1 MEEDL
6 LNKLGGEG
14 TTHGHDN
21 FLTDPTHS
29 AEPMNIKLILKSNN
43 NA

>member
-14 TTHGHDN
+14 TTRNTHGHDN
-21 FLTDPTHS
+21 FLTDPTQS
-29 AEPMNIKLILKSNN
+29 AEPMNI
-43 NA
+43 